1 MVIVNVNKPVHVHRR
16 CLVCSHVQ
24 SKEEAIPPEG
34 SLGTTDELQSRVGEL
49 EAKVKDLEWKVTNL
63 FVDNMALTT
72 KLTASQEVERHQQ
85 EEITSLKEQ
94 LALRAQV
101 HMHFLSM
108 PKLFGCLLS
117 PFPCV
122 QQDTATQEQL
132 LSKTR
137 ESQLEDKI
145 KMLDDT
151 RSNLESEVEQLEKE
165 VKRLE
170 ILPSYIE
177 QLTKVH
183 IRIT

>member
-1 MVIVNVNKPVHVHRR
+1 M
-16 CLVCSHVQ
+16 
-24 SKEEAIPPEG
+24 
-34 SLGTTDELQSRVGEL
+34 GTTDELQSRVGEL
-49 EAKVKDLEWKVTNL
+49 EAKVKDLKWKVTNL
-63 FVDNMALTT
+63 FMDNMALTT

-101 HMHFLSM
+101 HMHFWSM
-108 PKLFGCLLS
+108 PALFGRLLS

-132 LSKTR
+132 LSNNR
-137 ESQLEDKI
+137 ELLQLEDKI
-145 KMLDDT
+145 KMLDST
-151 RSNLESEVEQLEKE
+151 RSNLKAEVEQLEKE
-165 VKRLE
+165 VKQLE